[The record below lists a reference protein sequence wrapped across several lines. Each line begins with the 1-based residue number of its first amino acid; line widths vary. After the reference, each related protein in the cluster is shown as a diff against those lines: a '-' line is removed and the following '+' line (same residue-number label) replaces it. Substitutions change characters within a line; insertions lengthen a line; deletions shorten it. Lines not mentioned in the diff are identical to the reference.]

1 MANGGNFEFRGAVGV
16 GDLSIRQ
23 ARERIAAG
31 ELSPVALVQTALDR
45 IAAVDGELNVFRTVV
60 AERALAEA
68 GLVDDAARRGDPLG
82 PLAGIPVALKDNIEV
97 AGVPMTAGTRF
108 YDGGVPE
115 RDAPVWERMRGAG
128 AVLVGKLS
136 MAEWAIGGT
145 GHNVHF
151 GPCRNPWDPER
162 VTGGSSSGSAAALA
176 AGMVMAALGT
186 DTAGSV
192 RIPAALCGVS
202 GLRPSAGRVSNRG
215 SVPVAWSFDAI
226 GPMARRAEDVA
237 QVLSVIAG
245 YDPED
250 ACSVDTPAEDYV
262 AASARGASGLRVG
275 VLSGDW
281 LADADAAVVSAVRDA
296 AATLA
301 RSGAEVDEVDEVELP
316 GRAEAFALTAE
327 MVLAEAAW
335 VHRERLA
342 QTPEVFA
349 PDVLER
355 LRRGTAVT
363 GPRYAWNRQ
372 WQRVWRRRVLEALER
387 RDLLLAPA
395 SPIPAPAIADSDP
408 LEMTARLTP
417 TISPWVL
424 CGTPVMALPA
434 GFCDGLPI
442 GVQLVGKPFA
452 EAIVLAAARAFQ
464 QATDWHLQRPPHVS
478 AAA

>member
-1 MANGGNFEFRGAVGV
+1 MLA
-16 GDLSIRQ
+16 DLSIAQ
-23 ARERIAAG
+23 ARARIESG
-31 ELSPVALVQTALDR
+31 ELSPVALVQAALDR
-45 IAAVDGELNVFRTVV
+45 IAAVDGELNVFQCVLG
-60 AERALAEA
+60 ERAVEEA
-68 GLVDDAARRGDPLG
+68 GRVEDAARRGDRLG

-108 YDGGVPE
+108 YDGGVPKH
-115 RDAPVWERMRGAG
+115 DAPVWERMRRAG

-136 MAEWAIGGT
+136 MSEWAIGGT
-145 GHNVHF
+145 GQNVHY
-151 GPCRNPWDPER
+151 GPCRNPWDPDR

-202 GLRPSAGRVSNRG
+202 GLRASAGRVSNRG

-237 QVLSVIAG
+237 EVLSVIAG
-245 YDPED
+245 YDRED
-250 ACSVDTPAEDYV
+250 PASVDAPSEDYV
-262 AASARGASGLRVG
+262 AALSRGASGLRIG
-275 VLSGDW
+275 LLTGDW
-281 LADADAAVVSAVRDA
+281 LADADAAVEGAVREA
-296 AATLA
+296 AATFA
-301 RSGAEVDEVDEVELP
+301 RAGAVVEEVELG

-327 MVLAEAAW
+327 MVLTEAAW
-335 VHRERLA
+335 VHREQLVSS
-342 QTPEVFA
+342 PEIYA
-349 PDVLER
+349 PDVLAR
-355 LRRGTAVT
+355 LRRGAAVT
-363 GPRYAWNRQ
+363 GAQYAWGRQ
-372 WQRVWRRRVLEALER
+372 RQRIWRRRVLEALEG

-395 SPIPAPAIADSDP
+395 SPIPAPRIADSDP

-424 CGTPVMALPA
+424 SGTPVMAVPA

-442 GVQLVGKPFA
+442 GVQLVGKPLA
-452 EAIVLAAARAFQ
+452 EATVLAAAHAFQ
-464 QATDWHLQRPPHVS
+464 QITHWHLQQPPQFS

>member
-1 MANGGNFEFRGAVGV
+1 MLGE
-16 GDLSIRQ
+16 LSIAQ
-23 ARERIAAG
+23 ARARIESG
-31 ELSPVALVQTALDR
+31 ELSPVALVQSALDR
-45 IAAVDGELNVFRTVV
+45 IAAADGELNVFRTVDAGNAV
-60 AERALAEA
+60 AAAEA
-68 GLVDDAARRGDPLG
+68 VQDAARRGDPLG

-97 AGVPMTAGTRF
+97 SGVPMTAGTRF

-115 RDAPVWERMRGAG
+115 RDAPVWERMRRAG

-136 MAEWAIGGT
+136 MSEWAIGGT
-145 GHNVHF
+145 GQNAHY
-151 GPCRNPWDPER
+151 GPCRNPWDTER
-162 VTGGSSSGSAAALA
+162 VTGGSSSGSGAALA

-192 RIPAALCGVS
+192 RIPAGLCGVS

-245 YDPED
+245 YDPD
-250 ACSVDTPAEDYV
+250 DPASADVAGEDYV
-262 AASARGASGLRVG
+262 GALSRGASGLRIG
-275 VLSGDW
+275 LLGDDW
-281 LADADAAVVSAVRDA
+281 LADADAAVVSAVREA

-301 RSGAEVDEVDEVELP
+301 QLGATVEEVSLP

-349 PDVLER
+349 PDVLAR
-355 LRRGTAVT
+355 LRRGESVSGAQY
-363 GPRYAWNRQ
+363 GWGRQ
-372 WQRVWRRRVLEALER
+372 RQRIWCRRVLEALQG

-395 SPIPAPAIADSDP
+395 APIPAPRIDESDP

-424 CGTPVMALPA
+424 SGAPVIALPA
-434 GFCDGLPI
+434 GLCDGLPI
-442 GVQLVGKPFA
+442 GVQLVGRPFA
-452 EAIVLAAARAFQ
+452 EATVLAATHAFQ
-464 QATDWHLQRPPHVS
+464 QATDWHLQWPPHLS

>member
-1 MANGGNFEFRGAVGV
+1 MLGEETIA
-16 GDLSIRQ
+16 Q
-23 ARERIAAG
+23 TRERIAAG
-31 ELSPVALVQTALDR
+31 ELSPVALVQAALDR
-45 IAAVDGELNVFRTVV
+45 IAQDGDELNVFRSVL
-60 AERALAEA
+60 AERALTEA
-68 GLVDDAARRGDPLG
+68 GLVEEAARRGEELG

-128 AVLVGKLS
+128 AVLVGKLHMS
-136 MAEWAIGGT
+136 EWAIGGT
-145 GHNVHF
+145 GQNTHY

-162 VTGGSSSGSAAALA
+162 ICGGSSSAAGAALA
-176 AGMVMAALGT
+176 AGMAMAALGT
-186 DTAGSV
+186 DTGGSV

-202 GLRPSAGRVSNRG
+202 ALRPSSGRVSNRG

-245 YDPED
+245 YDRED
-250 ACSVDTPAEDYV
+250 PASVDVVGEDYV
-262 AASARGASGLRVG
+262 AALSRGASGLRVG

-281 LADADAAVVSAVRDA
+281 FADADAAVVAAVREA

-301 RSGAEVDEVDEVELP
+301 RLGAVVEEVELT
-316 GRAEAFALTAE
+316 GRAEAFELTGE
-327 MVLAEAAW
+327 LLLAEAAW

-342 QTPEVFA
+342 RTPEVFGS
-349 PDVLER
+349 DVLTR
-355 LRRGTAVT
+355 LRRGAAVT
-363 GPRYAWNRQ
+363 GPQYAWARQ
-372 WQRVWRRRVLEALER
+372 RQRIWRRRVLEALAG
-387 RDLLLAPA
+387 RDVLLSPACPIRAPR
-395 SPIPAPAIADSDP
+395 IADSEP

-417 TISPWVL
+417 TISVWVL
-424 CGTPVMALPA
+424 SGTPVMALPA

-452 EAIVLAAARAFQ
+452 EATVLAAAHAYQ
-464 QATDWHLQRPPHVS
+464 QATDWHLQRPPHLS
-478 AAA
+478 AAT

>member
-1 MANGGNFEFRGAVGV
+1 MANGGNFGAGGESGV
-16 GDLSIRQ
+16 AELSIAQTR
-23 ARERIAAG
+23 ACIESG
-31 ELSPVALVQTALDR
+31 ELSPVALVRAALDR
-45 IAAVDGELNVFRTVV
+45 IAAVDGELNVFRSVLG
-60 AERALAEA
+60 ERALGEA
-68 GLVDDAARRGDPLG
+68 QLVEDAVRRGDPVG

-97 AGVPMTAGTRF
+97 ADVPMTAGTRF
-108 YDGGVPE
+108 YDGGVPD

-145 GHNVHF
+145 GHNVHY

-162 VTGGSSSGSAAALA
+162 VCGGSSSGSGAALA

-215 SVPVAWSFDAI
+215 SVPVAWSLDAI

-237 QVLSVIAG
+237 EVLNVIAG
-245 YDPED
+245 YDRDDP
-250 ACSVDTPAEDYV
+250 
-262 AASARGASGLRVG
+262 ASAAVAVADCVGALSRGASGLRVG
-275 VLSGDW
+275 VLGEDW
-281 LADADAAVVSAVRDA
+281 LADADTAVIAAVREA
-296 AATLA
+296 AATLV
-301 RSGAEVDEVDEVELP
+301 RLGAAVDEVSLP
-316 GRAEAFALTAE
+316 GRAEAFEVTAE
-327 MVLAEAAW
+327 IVLTEAAF

-342 QTPEVFA
+342 GTPEAFA
-349 PDVLER
+349 PDVLAR
-355 LRRGTAVT
+355 LQRGSAVT
-363 GPRYAWNRQ
+363 GPRYAWDRQ
-372 WQRVWRRRVLEALER
+372 RQRIWRRGVLQALEG

-395 SPIPAPAIADSDP
+395 APIPAPRFAEADP

-417 TISPWVL
+417 TISMWSL
-424 CGTPVMALPA
+424 SGTPVMALPA

-452 EAIVLAAARAFQ
+452 EATVLAAAHAFQ
-464 QATDWHLQRPPHVS
+464 QATDWHLQRPPHFS

>member
-1 MANGGNFEFRGAVGV
+1 LLA
-16 GDLSIRQ
+16 DLSIAQ
-23 ARERIAAG
+23 ARARIESG
-31 ELSPVALVQTALDR
+31 ELSPVALVEAALHR
-45 IAAVDGELNVFRTVV
+45 IAAVDGELNVFRSTLG
-60 AERALAEA
+60 ERALAEA
-68 GLVDDAARRGDPLG
+68 RLVEDAARRGDPLG

-97 AGVPMTAGTRF
+97 AGVPMTAGTCF

-115 RDAPVWERMRGAG
+115 RDAPVWDRMRRAG
-128 AVLVGKLS
+128 AVLVGKLHMS
-136 MAEWAIGGT
+136 EWAIGGT
-145 GHNVHF
+145 GQNLHY

-162 VTGGSSSGSAAALA
+162 VTGGSSSGAGAALA

-237 QVLSVIAG
+237 HVLNVIAG
-245 YDPED
+245 YDRDDP
-250 ACSVDTPAEDYV
+250 ASVDVAGEDYV
-262 AASARGASGLRVG
+262 AALSSGRSGLRVG
-275 VLSGDW
+275 VLGEDW
-281 LADADAAVVSAVRDA
+281 LADADPAVVSAVRDA

-301 RSGAEVDEVDEVELP
+301 LSGAVIDEVSLP
-316 GRAEAFALTAE
+316 GRADAYDLTAE

-349 PDVLER
+349 PDVLAR
-355 LRRGTAVT
+355 LRRGASVC
-363 GPRYAWNRQ
+363 GPRYGWGRQ
-372 WQRVWRRRVLEALER
+372 RQRIWCRRVLEALKG

-395 SPIPAPAIADSDP
+395 SPIPAPKIADSDP

-417 TISPWVL
+417 TISAWVL
-424 CGTPVMALPA
+424 SGTPVIALPA
-434 GFCDGLPI
+434 GFSDGLPI
-442 GVQLVGKPFA
+442 GVQLVGKPLA
-452 EAIVLAAARAFQ
+452 DATVLAAAYAFQ
-464 QATDWHLQRPPHVS
+464 QATDWHLQRPPHLS

>member
-1 MANGGNFEFRGAVGV
+1 LLA
-16 GDLSIRQ
+16 DLTIAQ

-31 ELSPVALVQTALDR
+31 ELSPVALVQAALDR
-45 IAAVDGELNVFRTVV
+45 IADADGELNVFRSVLG
-60 AERALAEA
+60 ERALAEA
-68 GLVDDAARRGDPLG
+68 ALIEEAARRGDPLG

-115 RDAPVWERMRGAG
+115 RDAPVWELMRRAG

-136 MAEWAIGGT
+136 MSEWAIGGT
-145 GHNVHF
+145 GQNVHY
-151 GPCRNPWDPER
+151 GPCRNPWDPDR
-162 VTGGSSSGSAAALA
+162 VCGGSSSGSGAALA

-192 RIPAALCGVS
+192 RIPATLCGVS

-245 YDPED
+245 YDHGD
-250 ACSVDTPAEDYV
+250 PASADVPGEDYV
-262 AASARGASGLRVG
+262 TALSRGAAGLRVG
-275 VLSGDW
+275 LLCGDW
-281 LADADAAVVSAVRDA
+281 LADADAAVVAALRDA

-301 RSGAEVDEVDEVELP
+301 RAGALVEEVELP

-327 MVLAEAAW
+327 MVLTEAAW
-335 VHRERLA
+335 VHRERMA
-342 QTPEVFA
+342 RTPEMFA
-349 PDVLER
+349 PDVLAR
-355 LRRGTAVT
+355 LRRGADV
-363 GPRYAWNRQ
+363 GGARYAWDRQ
-372 WQRVWRRRVLEALER
+372 QQRMWRRSVLSALEG
-387 RDLLLAPA
+387 RDLLITAA
-395 SPIPAPAIADSDP
+395 CPIPAPRIAESDP
-408 LEMTARLTP
+408 REMTARLTP
-417 TISPWVL
+417 TISMWVL
-424 CGTPVMALPA
+424 ARTPAMVMPA

-442 GVQLVGKPFA
+442 GVQLIGNPFA
-452 EAIVLAAARAFQ
+452 EATVLAAAYAYQ
-464 QATDWHLQRPPHVS
+464 QVTDWHLQRPPQIS

>member
-1 MANGGNFEFRGAVGV
+1 MLA
-16 GDLSIRQ
+16 DLSIAQ
-23 ARERIAAG
+23 ARERVATG
-31 ELSPVALVQTALDR
+31 ELSPVALVQAALDR
-45 IAAVDGELNVFRTVV
+45 IAAGDGELNVFRTVLG
-60 AERALAEA
+60 ERALSQA
-68 GLVDDAARRGDPLG
+68 GLVEEAVRRGDPLG

-97 AGVPMTAGTRF
+97 AGVPMTAGTQY

-115 RDAPVWERMRGAG
+115 RDAPVWERMRRAG
-128 AVLVGKLS
+128 AVLVGKLHMS
-136 MAEWAIGGT
+136 EWAIGGT
-145 GHNVHF
+145 GQNVHY

-162 VTGGSSSGSAAALA
+162 LTGGSSSGSGAALA

-215 SVPVAWSFDAI
+215 SIPVAWSFDAI

-245 YDPED
+245 YDRED
-250 ACSVDTPAEDYV
+250 ACSVDAPAEDYV
-262 AASARGASGLRVG
+262 AALARGAAGLRVG

-281 LADADAAVVSAVRDA
+281 LADADAAVVGAVREA

-301 RSGAEVDEVDEVELP
+301 RVGAVVEEVSLP
-316 GRAEAFALTAE
+316 GRDEAFALTAE

-342 QTPEVFA
+342 STPEIYS
-349 PDVLER
+349 PDVLAR
-355 LRRGTAVT
+355 LRRGAAVT

-372 WQRVWRRRVLEALER
+372 WQRAWRRRVLEALED

-395 SPIPAPAIADSDP
+395 SPIPAPKIADSDP

-417 TISPWVL
+417 TISMWVL
-424 CGTPVMALPA
+424 SGTPVMALPA

-442 GVQLVGKPFA
+442 GVQLVGKPLA
-452 EAIVLAAARAFQ
+452 EATVLAAAHAFQ
-464 QATDWHLQRPPHVS
+464 QATDWHLQLPPHVS